1 MNILLV
7 CLILLW
13 LGPHKDSF
21 NNDFEGT
28 WKCTAFHL
36 TLKFDKGKDQEV
48 HMPNGFAST
57 LIFKSNGQNKGTVI
71 SKALG
76 SEDQGIWKFHPSTA
90 RLEIQYKTT
99 DQMLYVYRK
108 VSWKGKTM
116 VLTADDALVLQQY
129 KDNHLEDQGI
139 RRLVGGQIQEEYTH

>member
-1 MNILLV
+1 
-7 CLILLW
+7 
-13 LGPHKDSF
+13 
-21 NNDFEGT
+21 
-28 WKCTAFHL
+28 
-36 TLKFDKGKDQEV
+36 
-48 HMPNGFAST
+48 MPNGFAST